1 MRRHCSGVREFGNT
15 VGGLRRVLGGSAPVL
30 LALALAACLGKTT
43 DTSAPLDILSPGTW
57 TPLAPMPTARQEVA
71 AAALEGRIFVI
82 GGFGA
87 NAEAVATVEVYDP
100 VTDRWEVRMPLPA
113 PTHHL
118 AAAVVGGRLF
128 VAGGDSGA
136 GPPAPPAAGYDD
148 QAAGETRGVVAPL
161 QNEPKGGAV

>member
-1 MRRHCSGVREFGNT
+1 MRGRCRGVREFGNT

-71 AAALEGRIFVI
+71 AAALGGRVFVI

-100 VTDRWEVRMPLPA
+100 VTDRWSSAPPLPTARHGLGAATVSDKIYVIGGGPNAGFAQTDVVEVFA
-113 PTHHL
+113 P
-118 AAAVVGGRLF
+118 
-128 VAGGDSGA
+128 
-136 GPPAPPAAGYDD
+136 
-148 QAAGETRGVVAPL
+148 
-161 QNEPKGGAV
+161 

>member
-1 MRRHCSGVREFGNT
+1 MARNATRP
-15 VGGLRRVLGGSAPVL
+15 LRGSV
-30 LALALAACLGKTT
+30 LALVALVLISCLGKTT

-118 AAAVVGGRLF
+118 AAAVTGGRLF
-128 VAGGDSGA
+128 VAGGDSGRVRWT
-136 GPPAPPAAGYDD
+136 PPATVYEYDAARDSRAMRAPLTTPRGALAPLAPPRRPPPA
-148 QAAGETRGVVAPL
+148 R
-161 QNEPKGGAV
+161 

>member
-1 MRRHCSGVREFGNT
+1 MARNATRP
-15 VGGLRRVLGGSAPVL
+15 LRGSV
-30 LALALAACLGKTT
+30 LALVALVLISCLGKTT

-118 AAAVVGGRLF
+118 AAAVAGRRPF
-128 VAGGDSGA
+128 VARGGLGR
-136 GPPAPPAAGYDD
+136 GRRAPPPPGPGDDAA
-148 QAAGETRGVVAPL
+148 R
-161 QNEPKGGAV
+161 

>member
-71 AAALEGRIFVI
+71 AAALEGRGFVI

-87 NAEAVATVEVYDP
+87 NAEAVAAGGVDGPETHPAEGRSALP
-100 VTDRWEVRMPLPA
+100 SPDR
-113 PTHHL
+113 HL
-118 AAAVVGGRLF
+118 AAA
-128 VAGGDSGA
+128 
-136 GPPAPPAAGYDD
+136 AAGRWED
-148 QAAGETRGVVAPL
+148 ARRAWAVSTRG
-161 QNEPKGGAV
+161 

>member
-1 MRRHCSGVREFGNT
+1 MARNATRP
-15 VGGLRRVLGGSAPVL
+15 LRGSV
-30 LALALAACLGKTT
+30 LALVALVLISCLGKTT

-71 AAALEGRIFVI
+71 GAALEGRIFVM

-118 AAAVVGGRLF
+118 AAAVAGGRLF
-128 VAGGDSGA
+128 VAGGYSGRVRWTPLATVYEDDAA
-136 GPPAPPAAGYDD
+136 GESSAVGAPLPAPPG
-148 QAAGETRGVVAPL
+148 GLPPPPPPGAPL
-161 QNEPKGGAV
+161 PPRGE

>member
-1 MRRHCSGVREFGNT
+1 MARKATRPFPGS
-15 VGGLRRVLGGSAPVL
+15 VLALV
-30 LALALAACLGKTT
+30 ALALISCIGKTT

-100 VTDRWEVRMPLPA
+100 VTDRWEGRMPLPA
-113 PTHHL
+113 PTHHP
-118 AAAVVGGRLF
+118 AAAVAGGRPLL
-128 VAGGDSGA
+128 AGGGFGGGRA
-136 GPPAPPAAGYDD
+136 AAPP
-148 QAAGETRGVVAPL
+148 
-161 QNEPKGGAV
+161 